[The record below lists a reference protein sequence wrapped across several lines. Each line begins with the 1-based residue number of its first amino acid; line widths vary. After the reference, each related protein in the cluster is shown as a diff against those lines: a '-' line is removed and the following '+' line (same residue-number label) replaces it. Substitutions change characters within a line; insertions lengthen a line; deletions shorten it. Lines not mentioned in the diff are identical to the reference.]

1 MKIVDWIKKTN
12 EITFN
17 IAIVNLEIQQE
28 MSYKTSM
35 QIFNL

>member
-12 EITFN
+12 EITYN
-17 IAIVNLEIQQE
+17 IAIVKLEIQQE